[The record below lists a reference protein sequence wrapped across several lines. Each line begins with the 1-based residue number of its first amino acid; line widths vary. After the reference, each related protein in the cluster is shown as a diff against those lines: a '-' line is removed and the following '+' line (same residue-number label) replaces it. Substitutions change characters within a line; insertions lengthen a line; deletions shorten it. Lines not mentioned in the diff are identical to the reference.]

1 MTYVK
6 QGWGLVRSQFP
17 SVIILFLY
25 QLLWGFFLYRFVNL
39 AVIAVLSRYPDP
51 SPTEMSRLLYGFE
64 AQLALQHNAAVH
76 QYLWILLGMIGI
88 RILLSPL
95 LEAGILYGLLPQ
107 DSRKSGLP
115 LFRGM
120 KEFWKPV
127 TLFYVVELA
136 FLSLP
141 FFWIG
146 PRLLEQLP
154 SLIRDSHSFSS
165 LLITGG
171 YLLIYL
177 IYGWLIHQV
186 ILFIK
191 FGYLFKAGLW
201 TSLLI
206 CLRHMLQGILIAFVL
221 GGFTLGI
228 FLIFGVFS
236 WVFTGILAL
245 VLQQTYPFIRSLF
258 QVWNVT
264 SQYQLWHTR
273 SQKG

>member
-25 QLLWGFFLYRFVNL
+25 QLLWGFFLYRIANM

-51 SPTEMSRLLYGFE
+51 PPTQLSRLLYGFE
-64 AQLALQHNAAVH
+64 AQLELQHNAAVH
-76 QYLWILLGMIGI
+76 QYLWVLLGMVAL
-88 RILLSPL
+88 RLLLSPL
-95 LEAGILYGLLPQ
+95 LESGILYGLLPQ

-115 LFRGM
+115 FFRGM

-127 TLFYVVELA
+127 ALFYILELA

-146 PRLLEQLP
+146 SRLLEQLP
-154 SLIRDSHSFSS
+154 SLIRESNPLPS
-165 LLITGG
+165 LLWISG

-186 ILFIK
+186 LLFIK
-191 FGYLFKAGLW
+191 FGILFKTGLW

-206 CLRHMLQGILIAFVL
+206 CFRHLLQGILIALVL
-221 GGFTLGI
+221 GSFTLAI
-228 FLIFGVFS
+228 FLMFGLFS
-236 WVFTGILAL
+236 WIFTGILAL

-264 SQYQLWHTR
+264 SQYRLWHTR